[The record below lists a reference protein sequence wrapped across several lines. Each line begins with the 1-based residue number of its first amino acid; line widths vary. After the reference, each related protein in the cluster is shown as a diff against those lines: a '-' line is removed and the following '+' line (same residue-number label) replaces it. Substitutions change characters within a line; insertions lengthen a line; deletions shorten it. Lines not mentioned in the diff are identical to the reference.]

1 MLARFHPYHG
11 QNIILF
17 NENTVAY
24 RKASFGNALTF
35 SEKPLQ
41 PGEIFLLEIEKNER
55 GWSGHMRLGLTQ
67 LDIKPASALQYAL
80 PDLANLGHSWV
91 FPITRTVG
99 NSMLKS
105 NILGNGINVKTSRGV
120 FPRSLLKPISQDGG
134 ASTDIL
140 PTDTNSRIGVI
151 FVPSEHEADKAEM
164 HFIIN
169 GEDQGPC
176 THDIP
181 YTKGALHV
189 VIDVYGTT
197 KQVKIIQLYGI
208 STLQGACRDT
218 ILARVKKSAIPE
230 LPLPETIENVLLDN
244 LHQAKDAVKEMFC
257 VDLSCPDPYPNQ
269 VCLECVQYL
278 KYSYVFYQQ
287 FSNAERVFETLQE
300 RGELM
305 QRLAEMKSAGD
316 ALQYAEMVEVEPAFC
331 VLPVETFDKAK
342 DSEEMVVTTDEVGYA
357 PAKPSERVIEI
368 KIEAMEELE
377 IISCPLEIAKNG
389 NEQSSQETFGN
400 ADGDENHSPD
410 IKTHRTNSDA
420 RVKHVNELRREPMAE
435 TVPPEQRVNATIAR
449 HKCYVCYKAYG
460 TEAEL
465 MSHLIEHNGLL
476 PYRCRRCST
485 SECSFEFRT
494 NRALNKHLETH
505 WYPFEC
511 ADCRLRFR
519 KKEKI
524 NEHFR
529 SVHMS
534 DRWYTCKRCGLKFQ
548 QLHKFRLHV
557 IAHRNMETRR
567 NQTTTDNNQLV
578 HQNRFHPHTNRFELH
593 KTCHTNRIKG
603 TLYKCTERYCR
614 KGFNHFREWRR
625 HVKTHFPNETV
636 YVERADMLPESL
648 RDPNAY
654 PKACPKCH
662 FVAPALK
669 PMFAHYCVHARWYR
683 CLQCSNVYKNLT
695 AFRQHQE
702 LLHEEGVGL

>member
-1 MLARFHPYHG
+1 KFFIVSRTRFLYAARGGVDSEENPRVRRKHSQIIPVGTGGECSMTVVYPRKMLARFHPYHG

-208 STLQGACRDT
+208 STLQGACRDA

-230 LPLPETIENVLLDN
+230 LPLPESLKN
-244 LHQAKDAVKEMFC
+244 
-257 VDLSCPDPYPNQ
+257 
-269 VCLECVQYL
+269 YL
-278 KYSYVFYQQ
+278 
-287 FSNAERVFETLQE
+287 
-300 RGELM
+300 
-305 QRLAEMKSAGD
+305 
-316 ALQYAEMVEVEPAFC
+316 LQYGM
-331 VLPVETFDKAK
+331 
-342 DSEEMVVTTDEVGYA
+342 
-357 PAKPSERVIEI
+357 
-368 KIEAMEELE
+368 
-377 IISCPLEIAKNG
+377 
-389 NEQSSQETFGN
+389 
-400 ADGDENHSPD
+400 
-410 IKTHRTNSDA
+410 
-420 RVKHVNELRREPMAE
+420 
-435 TVPPEQRVNATIAR
+435 
-449 HKCYVCYKAYG
+449 
-460 TEAEL
+460 
-465 MSHLIEHNGLL
+465 
-476 PYRCRRCST
+476 
-485 SECSFEFRT
+485 
-494 NRALNKHLETH
+494 
-505 WYPFEC
+505 
-511 ADCRLRFR
+511 
-519 KKEKI
+519 
-524 NEHFR
+524 
-529 SVHMS
+529 
-534 DRWYTCKRCGLKFQ
+534 
-548 QLHKFRLHV
+548 
-557 IAHRNMETRR
+557 
-567 NQTTTDNNQLV
+567 
-578 HQNRFHPHTNRFELH
+578 
-593 KTCHTNRIKG
+593 
-603 TLYKCTERYCR
+603 
-614 KGFNHFREWRR
+614 
-625 HVKTHFPNETV
+625 
-636 YVERADMLPESL
+636 
-648 RDPNAY
+648 
-654 PKACPKCH
+654 
-662 FVAPALK
+662 
-669 PMFAHYCVHARWYR
+669 
-683 CLQCSNVYKNLT
+683 
-695 AFRQHQE
+695 
-702 LLHEEGVGL
+702 